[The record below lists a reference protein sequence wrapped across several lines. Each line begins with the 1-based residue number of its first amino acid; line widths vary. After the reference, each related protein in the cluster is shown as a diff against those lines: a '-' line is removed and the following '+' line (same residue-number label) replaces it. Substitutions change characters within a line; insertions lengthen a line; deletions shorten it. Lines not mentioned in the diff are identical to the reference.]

1 MSAAGGAEL
10 LDLADTLAVRLDE
23 RATEAEQRRQL
34 HDETL
39 AECEPLWPL
48 VVPTSLGGAGGSLGD
63 LLEITRR
70 LSYGCPASGWT
81 ISFLVMHSW
90 LVAKLPGAADVLSP
104 GRPYVL
110 APAPLSPSGTLVPT
124 DGGFLVSG
132 EWPWATG
139 VAHAEM
145 VLVHGL
151 VDGPEFEARFALL
164 RRADV
169 EVDDVWHTAGMAAT
183 GSHTVR
189 CDGVFVPEALT
200 LSSDTMLRGQVPIA
214 GDGLER
220 MPTIAVLAMMAA
232 TPALGAAARAVDLY
246 RAQLA
251 ERTLA
256 YTLGDRAGEQPAAQ
270 IRLATAVADLA
281 AIESRWRA
289 ATVALEV
296 AAVEDRVD
304 ERLRAHSRLIAAA
317 TVRDSRRVVNDI
329 AEGAGARPYFS
340 DQPLQRIQRDVE
352 TLKGHVI
359 FDWDRAAE
367 LAGRVELGAPL
378 GPTDMA

>member
-1 MSAAGGAEL
+1 
-10 LDLADTLAVRLDE
+10 
-23 RATEAEQRRQL
+23 
-34 HDETL
+34 
-39 AECEPLWPL
+39 
-48 VVPTSLGGAGGSLGD
+48 
-63 LLEITRR
+63 
-70 LSYGCPASGWT
+70 
-81 ISFLVMHSW
+81 
-90 LVAKLPGAADVLSP
+90 
-104 GRPYVL
+104 
-110 APAPLSPSGTLVPT
+110 
-124 DGGFLVSG
+124 
-132 EWPWATG
+132 
-139 VAHAEM
+139 
-145 VLVHGL
+145 
-151 VDGPEFEARFALL
+151 
-164 RRADV
+164 
-169 EVDDVWHTAGMAAT
+169 
-183 GSHTVR
+183 
-189 CDGVFVPEALT
+189 
-200 LSSDTMLRGQVPIA
+200 
-214 GDGLER
+214 
-220 MPTIAVLAMMAA
+220 MMAA

-289 ATVALEV
+289 ATVALET
-296 AAVEDRVD
+296 AAAEDRVD
-304 ERLRAHSRLIAAA
+304 EQLRAHSRLIAAA